1 MSCECI
7 RSCSRY
13 LPQII
18 IINKKTYLYTSSQ
31 LPGMVETLTAVQ
43 TDEDE
48 SGVSL
53 VEETYLKPLK
63 VRNVHLIYLIFPS
76 LNIS

>member
-1 MSCECI
+1 
-7 RSCSRY
+7 
-13 LPQII
+13 
-18 IINKKTYLYTSSQ
+18 
-31 LPGMVETLTAVQ
+31 MVETLTAVQ

-63 VRNVHLIYLIFPS
+63 VR
-76 LNIS
+76 ISPLDSPDSPVIKYFVGMRNQSRKVRGNGGTNLRFEAT

>member
-1 MSCECI
+1 
-7 RSCSRY
+7 
-13 LPQII
+13 
-18 IINKKTYLYTSSQ
+18 
-31 LPGMVETLTAVQ
+31 MVETLTAVQ